1 MEVVRSSWEGK
12 MKQGDCGVPDPVDSF
27 VTRWGKDRYARG
39 SFSYVKP
46 NSDGFVEALKIARP
60 VFDPYDPVLSSSS
73 SSKSNNKG
81 KHKRSSQ
88 KSKGGETKNRPLIL
102 FAGEHTSAVYPSTIQ

>member
-1 MEVVRSSWEGK
+1 
-12 MKQGDCGVPDPVDSF
+12 MKQGDCGVPDPVDFF

-46 NSDGFVEALKIARP
+46 DSDGFVEALKIARP

-73 SSKSNNKG
+73 SSKSSNKG
-81 KHKRSSQ
+81 KRSNQ
-88 KSKGGETKNRPLIL
+88 QSKKGETKNRPLIL